1 MRLRSDYKYALIDE
15 YYTHWNAF
23 DNPEEFYGELI
34 SLDLSVIKYLTSKIS
49 KVVGTKGIVCKYI
62 YSQNELWVVYYS
74 NIKKNL
80 KVIDDASESPL
91 RDVLDKNKFGVRSK
105 IVSTKNFQH

>member
-23 DNPEEFYGELI
+23 SNPDEFYGELV
-34 SLDLSVIKYLTSKIS
+34 SLDLSVIKYLISKTS
-49 KVVGTKGIVCKYI
+49 KVVGTKGIVSRVI

-74 NIKKNL
+74 NLKKNL
-80 KVIDDASESPL
+80 KVIDDASKSPIG
-91 RDVLDKNKFGVRSK
+91 DVLRKNRFDVRSK

>member
-1 MRLRSDYKYALIDE
+1 MRLRTDYKYALIDE

-23 DNPEEFYGELI
+23 SNPDEFYSELV
-34 SLDLSVIKYLTSKIS
+34 SLDQSVIKYFISKTS
-49 KVVGTKGIVCKYI
+49 KVVDTKGMVARSI

-74 NIKKNL
+74 NLKKNL
-80 KVIDDASESPL
+80 KVIDDASKSPI
-91 RDVLDKNKFGVRSK
+91 RDVLEQNRFNVRSK

>member
-1 MRLRSDYKYALIDE
+1 MRLRTDYKYALIDE

-34 SLDLSVIKYLTSKIS
+34 SLDLSVIKYLISKTS
-49 KVVGTKGIVCKYI
+49 KVVGTKGIVSKAI

-80 KVIDDASESPL
+80 KVIDDASKSPIN
-91 RDVLDKNKFGVRSK
+91 DVLERNKFGVRSK